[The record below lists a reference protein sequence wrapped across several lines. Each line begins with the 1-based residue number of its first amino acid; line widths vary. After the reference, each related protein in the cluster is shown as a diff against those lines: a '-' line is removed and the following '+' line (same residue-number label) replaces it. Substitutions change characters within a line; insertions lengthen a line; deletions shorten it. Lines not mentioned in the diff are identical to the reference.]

1 MVGLTILLI
10 RRNNSMNNNIDSLIE
25 LEEQNLENHIIQ
37 NSKPTVIFLYDSDHL
52 NTTILETMLIRIKR
66 IYHDYIDIVKILT
79 NQNSPSIEKFD
90 ISEFPT
96 IVLITDTFHFAT
108 IEGNI
113 SERELRKEID
123 SFLLKYYE
131 RKLF

>member
-1 MVGLTILLI
+1 M
-10 RRNNSMNNNIDSLIE
+10 IDSLIE
-25 LEEQNLENHIIQ
+25 LEENKLANHIIQ
-37 NSKPTVIFLYDSDHL
+37 NSKPTVIFLCDSDHL

-79 NQNSPSIEKFD
+79 SQNSPSIDKFE

-96 IVLITDTFHFAT
+96 IVLITDTFHFST

-113 SERELRKEID
+113 SERDLRKEID
-123 SFLLKYYE
+123 KFLLKYYE